1 MNVLILGAGGREHA
15 LAWKINQ
22 SKNCKKIYVAPGN
35 GGTAK
40 IGTNLSLHVSDRQGI
55 KQAIIECQINMLVI
69 GPEDPLVDGL
79 VDYLNSDPDL
89 TDLLVIGPSADGA
102 QLEGSKNFAKE
113 FMQRHGIP
121 TARASVFNKATLS
134 EGNQYLESLA
144 PPYVLKADGLAA
156 GKGVIITSA
165 LAEAKDSL
173 KEMVNGQ
180 FGDASANVLIEE
192 FLNGIELSVFVLT
205 DGDAYVVLPEAKDY
219 KRIGNGDI
227 GPNTGG
233 MGAVSPVGF
242 ADEAFMEKVHNQ
254 IIKPT
259 VAGIK
264 AEGFDYRGFI
274 FIGLINVK
282 GDPKVIEYNVRMG
295 DPEAEVVMPRI
306 KSDLLSL
313 LQATAKRELSSSKIE
328 FENFTATTVML
339 VSEGYP
345 DSYQKGHDMSFAES
359 MDNEI
364 VVFHAGTQI
373 ENGQL
378 KTNGGRVMAV
388 TGIGD
393 TMKEA
398 LDKSYAGIKNIDW
411 QGMKF
416 RSDIGF
422 DLKRLGQ

>member
-1 MNVLILGAGGREHA
+1 
-15 LAWKINQ
+15 
-22 SKNCKKIYVAPGN
+22 
-35 GGTAK
+35 
-40 IGTNLSLHVSDRQGI
+40 
-55 KQAIIECQINMLVI
+55 
-69 GPEDPLVDGL
+69 
-79 VDYLNSDPDL
+79 
-89 TDLLVIGPSADGA
+89 
-102 QLEGSKNFAKE
+102 
-113 FMQRHGIP
+113 
-121 TARASVFNKATLS
+121 
-134 EGNQYLESLA
+134 
-144 PPYVLKADGLAA
+144 
-156 GKGVIITSA
+156 
-165 LAEAKDSL
+165 
-173 KEMVNGQ
+173 MVNGQ